1 MILLDTNIC
10 IYVINQRPMSVLARF
25 EAVPHRELGI
35 SVVTYAELQYG
46 VEKSA
51 FVQRN
56 QNVLDE
62 FVDRLEVVDWDRA
75 AAKEHALLRAS
86 LEKQGITI
94 GQLDL
99 QIAAHAKSR
108 NDVLVTNN
116 LREFNRVPDLKLEN
130 WV

>member
-10 IYVINQRPMSVLARF
+10 IYVINKRPKSVLARF
-25 EAVPHRELGI
+25 KDTEENELGI
-35 SVVTYAELQYG
+35 SVVTLAELQFG

-51 FVQRN
+51 AKERN
-56 QNVLDE
+56 QKILDE
-62 FVDRLEVVDWDRA
+62 FVDRLVILDWDRSA
-75 AAKEHALLRAS
+75 AREYAILKAYLQKKGTL
-86 LEKQGITI
+86 I
-94 GQLDL
+94 GALDL

-108 NDVLVTNN
+108 DDILVTNN